1 MDETAENAKIEVD
14 KALAEEDGS
23 EAPIYVMRHGRTAL
37 DKLDRSDGWLD
48 FPLTDDGRRGIMPA
62 QQFLKSLP
70 KPIACIYYP
79 SLKRTTETADIIKSG
94 MGSKPAK
101 MIVSDEARTWNLGI
115 ELIGSKK
122 QPAKPIVRFYMRH
135 PEKCPKDGESLSDFR
150 KRFLTWFKEQMAEE
164 KDGPILMIVSG
175 SNIREISQ
183 CLTGNRD
190 LLDLDEGGLLKLQPI
205 GKMWHGNVIMGGKDT
220 PDEES

>member
-1 MDETAENAKIEVD
+1 MDALEGAKAEID
-14 KALAEEDGS
+14 KTLAEDDGS
-23 EAPIYVMRHGRTAL
+23 AAPVYVMRHGRTAL

-62 QQFLKSLP
+62 QQFLKALP
-70 KPIACIYYP
+70 KPIVCIYAP

-94 MGSKPAK
+94 MGSKPADI
-101 MIVSDEARTWNLGI
+101 IVSDEARTWNLGI

-122 QPAKPIVRFYMRH
+122 QPAKPIVRFYMSH
-135 PEKCPKDGESLSDFR
+135 PNKTPKDGESLNDFR
-150 KRFLTWFKEQMAEE
+150 KRFITWFKAQMAEE
-164 KDGPILMIVSG
+164 KDGPILLVVSG

-183 CLTGNRD
+183 LLTGNRD

-205 GKMWHGNVIMGGKDT
+205 GKMWHGAIIMGGKDT

>member
-1 MDETAENAKIEVD
+1 LNDAADN
-14 KALAEEDGS
+14 
-23 EAPIYVMRHGRTAL
+23 PIYVMRHGRTAL

-62 QQFLKSLP
+62 QQFLKSMPTPL
-70 KPIACIYYP
+70 ACIYAP

-94 MGSKPAK
+94 MGSKPANV
-101 MIVSDEARTWNLGI
+101 IVSDEARTWNLGI

-122 QPAKPIVRFYMRH
+122 QPAKPIVKFYMRH
-135 PEKCPKDGESLSDFR
+135 PDKTPKDGESLNDFR
-150 KRFLTWFKEQMAEE
+150 KRFLTWFKKQMTE
-164 KDGPILMIVSG
+164 KKEGPILLVVSG

-183 CLTGNRD
+183 LLTGNRD
-190 LLDLDEGGLLKLQPI
+190 ILDLDEGGLMKLQPI
-205 GKMWHGNVIMGGKDT
+205 GKMWHGAIVMGGKNT

>member
-1 MDETAENAKIEVD
+1 MDTLEGAKAEID
-14 KALAEEDGS
+14 KTLAEDDGS
-23 EAPIYVMRHGRTAL
+23 EAPVYVMRHGRTAL
-37 DKLDRSDGWLD
+37 DADNRSDGWLD

-70 KPIACIYYP
+70 QPVACIYYP

-101 MIVSDEARTWNLGI
+101 MIVSDEARTWNLGV

-122 QPAKPIVRFYMRH
+122 IPAKPIVKFYMRH
-135 PEKCPKDGESLSDFR
+135 PDKTPKDGESLNDFR
-150 KRFLTWFKEQMAEE
+150 KRFLTWFKEQLTEE
-164 KDGPILMIVSG
+164 KDGPVLLIVSG

-183 CLTGNRD
+183 YLTGNRD

-205 GKMWHGNVIMGGKDT
+205 GNMWHGHIIMGGKDT